1 MPTASPENS
10 NHAST
15 RRPTGA
21 MVFKDLNIKE
31 ACKDLI
37 QNERNALK
45 AETFL
50 WSAVTN
56 PWISYDDKLGMRF
69 FF

>member
-1 MPTASPENS
+1 
-10 NHAST
+10 
-15 RRPTGA
+15 